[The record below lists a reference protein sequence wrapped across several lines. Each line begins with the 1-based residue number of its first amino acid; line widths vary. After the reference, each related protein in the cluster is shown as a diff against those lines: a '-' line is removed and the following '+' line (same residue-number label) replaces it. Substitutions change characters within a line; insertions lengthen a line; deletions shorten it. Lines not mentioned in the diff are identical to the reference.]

1 MQPAPDRKAGPLF
14 IVVLGSITAFLPLSL
29 HIFFPALPDVKAEFM
44 TTEAVVNLTVS
55 LPLFVM
61 AFASLF
67 YGSLSDRYGRRPV
80 LLGSIALFVAGSVC
94 AALTENIWLLI
105 AGRVLQ
111 AAGGGGGLGLAR
123 AIARDVFGADRLV
136 KVISYLT
143 MAYALGPMISAPIG
157 GALVDYG
164 GWRAVLGVAGAF
176 GALLGLVCWRVMF
189 ETHTNRAAAGVRFS
203 LIHDYRSLFSNLKF
217 SAYVLQSG
225 FSTGVF
231 FTMAAATS
239 FLMIEYL
246 GRPASEFG
254 LFFIAFPAGFISGSI
269 ISSRFAGRVAP
280 EKMVLVGSIILM
292 TASLTQAGFLFAGI
306 VTPLTIFLPGYFA
319 ILAQGISLPN
329 AQSGAIIVAGPLAGT
344 GSGIGVFVQLLAAA
358 TFTQIYGLIADGT
371 PFPMA
376 AIVSVSAVLALV
388 MGVIPCLLDR
398 REAAR

>member
-1 MQPAPDRKAGPLF
+1 MQSPPDHKVGPLF
-14 IVVLGSITAFLPLSL
+14 IIVLGAITAFLPLSL
-29 HIFFPALPDVKAEFM
+29 HIFFPALPDVRAEFM
-44 TTEAVVNLTVS
+44 TTAAVVNLTVS

-80 LLGSIALFVAGSVC
+80 LLGSIALFVAGSVF
-94 AALTENIWLLI
+94 AALADNIWLLI

-123 AIARDVFGADRLV
+123 TIARDVFGADRLV

-143 MAYALGPMISAPIG
+143 IAYALGPMISAPIG
-157 GALVDYG
+157 GALVDFG
-164 GWRAVLGVAGAF
+164 GWRAVLVSAGAF

-189 ETHTNRAAAGVRFS
+189 ETHATRMAAGVRFS
-203 LIHDYRSLFSNLKF
+203 PIQDYRRLFANAKF

-246 GRPASEFG
+246 GRPAREFG
-254 LFFIAFPAGFISGSI
+254 LFFMFFPAGFITGSI
-269 ISSRFAGRVAP
+269 ISSRLAGRVAP
-280 EKMVLVGSIILM
+280 EKMVFAGSVILM
-292 TASLTQAGFLFAGI
+292 TASLTQAGFLFAGV

-319 ILAQGISLPN
+319 IMAQGISLPN

-344 GSGIGVFVQLLAAA
+344 GSGIGVFVQLLSAGV
-358 TFTQIYGLIADGT
+358 FTQIYGLMSDGT

-388 MGVIPCLLDR
+388 VGVIPWLL
-398 REAAR
+398 ARKQS

>member
-1 MQPAPDRKAGPLF
+1 MQTLPERKVGPLF
-14 IVVLGSITAFLPLSL
+14 IIVLGTITAFLPLSL
-29 HIFFPALPDVKAEFM
+29 QIFFPALPDVKAEFM
-44 TTEAVVNLTVS
+44 TTEAIANLTVS

-80 LLGSIALFVAGSVC
+80 LLGSIALFVVGSVF
-94 AALTENIWLLI
+94 AALTENIALLI

-123 AIARDVFGADRLV
+123 TIARDVFGADRLV

-143 MAYALGPMISAPIG
+143 IAYALGPMISAPIG
-157 GALVDYG
+157 GVLVDYG
-164 GWRAVLGVAGAF
+164 GWRAVLVSAGAF
-176 GALLGLVCWRVMF
+176 GALLGVVCWRVMF
-189 ETHTNRAAAGVRFS
+189 ETHTNRSLAGVRFTPVQ
-203 LIHDYRSLFSNLKF
+203 DYRRLFANAKF

-246 GRPASEFG
+246 GRPAGEFG
-254 LFFIAFPAGFISGSI
+254 RYFMFFPAGFITGSI
-269 ISSRFAGRVAP
+269 ISSRLAGRVSP
-280 EKMVLVGSIILM
+280 EKMVFAGSVILAV
-292 TASLTQAGFLFAGI
+292 ASLTQAGFLFAGI
-306 VTPLTIFLPGYFA
+306 VTPLTIFIPGYFV

-329 AQSGAIIVAGPLAGT
+329 AQSGAIVVAGPMAGT
-344 GSGIGVFVQLLAAA
+344 GSGIGVFIQLLAAGV
-358 TFTQIYGLIADGT
+358 FTQIYGLMADGT

-376 AIVSVSAVLALV
+376 AIVSVCSIFALV
-388 MGVIPCLLDR
+388 VGVIPFLLSR
-398 REAAR
+398 RQVSS

>member
-1 MQPAPDRKAGPLF
+1 M
-14 IVVLGSITAFLPLSL
+14 
-29 HIFFPALPDVKAEFM
+29 
-44 TTEAVVNLTVS
+44 
-55 LPLFVM
+55 
-61 AFASLF
+61 
-67 YGSLSDRYGRRPV
+67 
-80 LLGSIALFVAGSVC
+80 
-94 AALTENIWLLI
+94 
-105 AGRVLQ
+105 
-111 AAGGGGGLGLAR
+111 
-123 AIARDVFGADRLV
+123 
-136 KVISYLT
+136 
-143 MAYALGPMISAPIG
+143 
-157 GALVDYG
+157 
-164 GWRAVLGVAGAF
+164 
-176 GALLGLVCWRVMF
+176 
-189 ETHTNRAAAGVRFS
+189 
-203 LIHDYRSLFSNLKF
+203 
-217 SAYVLQSG
+217 QSG
-225 FSTGVF
+225 FSTGVV

-280 EKMVLVGSIILM
+280 EKMVLMGSIILM